1 MEEKKILVDSKRL
14 NEVLDFLKQT
24 YHVTNKRLAEL
35 SGVYSSDLSKWR
47 NTFENSV
54 YIDACLLKLLE
65 NRYCINH
72 HYLTNESD
80 EKEYLDLFVLFQK
93 LFTNIKVCESSI
105 LNKTYIEFEC
115 DPDIIRYIIEIAK
128 CSKNNDKLR
137 ENKIKELNNLYNK
150 TTRVV
155 YNKNGIKLN
164 RFKRKATLELKPY
177 SIDTELSEQIIY
189 FNTSFRSTSE
199 QQDIEEEKNTSE
211 HQDIEEEKN
220 TVE

>member
-24 YHVTNKRLAEL
+24 YHLTNKRLAEL

-72 HYLTNESD
+72 YYLTNESD
-80 EKEYLDLFVLFQK
+80 EMEYLDVFILFQK
-93 LFTNIKVCESSI
+93 LFTDIKVCESSI

-128 CSKNNDKLR
+128 CSKNDKLR

-164 RFKRKATLELKPY
+164 RFKKKATLELKPY
-177 SIDTELSEQIIY
+177 SIDEELSKQIIC
-189 FNTSFRSTSE
+189 FNTSFRTW
-199 QQDIEEEKNTSE
+199 EE
-211 HQDIEEEKN
+211 QDIEEEKN

>member
-1 MEEKKILVDSKRL
+1 MKEVKVLVDTQRL
-14 NEVLDFLKQT
+14 YEVLDYVKKT
-24 YHVTNKRLAEL
+24 YHVTNKKVADL
-35 SGVYSSDLSKWR
+35 SGVYESELNKWKKSD
-47 NTFENSV
+47 EDAV
-54 YIDACLLKLLE
+54 YIDACLLKFLK
-65 NRYCINH
+65 NRYCINPY
-72 HYLTNESD
+72 YLTNESD
-80 EKEYLDLFVLFQK
+80 ELDYLDVGVLFLK
-93 LFTNIKVCESSI
+93 FFTDIRVCNSSI
-105 LNKTYIEFEC
+105 LDKTWIEVKC
-115 DPDIIRYIIEIAK
+115 DPDIIKYIIEIAK

-199 QQDIEEEKNTSE
+199 QQDIEEEKNT
-211 HQDIEEEKN
+211 
-220 TVE
+220 VE

>member
-1 MEEKKILVDSKRL
+1 MIEYKSGERLGYIKKSPHSPECV
-14 NEVLDFLKQT
+14 
-24 YHVTNKRLAEL
+24 
-35 SGVYSSDLSKWR
+35 SS
-47 NTFENSV
+47 
-54 YIDACLLKLLE
+54 
-65 NRYCINH
+65 
-72 HYLTNESD
+72 
-80 EKEYLDLFVLFQK
+80 
-93 LFTNIKVCESSI
+93 
-105 LNKTYIEFEC
+105 
-115 DPDIIRYIIEIAK
+115 IEIAK

-199 QQDIEEEKNTSE
+199 QQDIEEEKTPRSNKILRKKKTL
-211 HQDIEEEKN
+211 
-220 TVE
+220 